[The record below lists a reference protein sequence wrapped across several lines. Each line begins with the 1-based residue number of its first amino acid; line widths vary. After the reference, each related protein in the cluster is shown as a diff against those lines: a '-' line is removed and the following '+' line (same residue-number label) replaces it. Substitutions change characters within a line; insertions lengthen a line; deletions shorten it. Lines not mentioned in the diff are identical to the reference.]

1 MCMRA
6 YIKEVKLKEL
16 VRLGSLYV
24 LKKGKKVWTSRDNK
38 LWGSD

>member
-1 MCMRA
+1 MRA

-24 LKKGKKVWTSRDNK
+24 LKKGKVWTSRDNK